1 MNCSCISCTKV
12 QNKDCEITDQNTS
25 ELPTDLFSILHP
37 TKTNTSQDASQ
48 QPAEEIPELI
58 HISNRNRSE
67 QSVKKFQKLNA
78 TKEEI
83 AEHNNKIINL
93 LKSIQNEE
101 GEEEEEDEDDTNLN
115 YDKTQLKELLEILE
129 HNKQELSSVNLMEH
143 VNFVN
148 VHNSENLQLDLSRL
162 KEVLYEFLKNKD
174 LVQKHKK
181 FGLGFDLSTKS
192 KNEEINRDLEDLTKK
207 YSLPSSFGLEGSRAG
222 MTYHQGSHV
231 AMGID
236 DNAVAPP
243 KTLGHHHYAGEEQ
256 HVGLDTGHLIVGPH
270 GSLVLAPEAKGN
282 EKLHLDSDMVK
293 PNHEGVVI
301 SYENH
306 PKAHKIVSDLRDDWR
321 KQQRKTMLWNGEF
334 QSVFF

>member
-37 TKTNTSQDASQ
+37 NRTHISQEVPQ
-48 QPAEEIPELI
+48 QPAEEVPELI
-58 HISNRNRSE
+58 HISNRNRTE
-67 QSVKKFQKLNA
+67 QNVKKFQSLNA

-83 AEHNNKIINL
+83 AEHNMKLINL
-93 LKSIQNEE
+93 LKSIQA
-101 GEEEEEDEDDTNLN
+101 EEEEDDEDEDDTNIN
-115 YDKTQLKELLEILE
+115 YDKKQLKELLDILE
-129 HNKQELSSVNLMEH
+129 HNTQELSSVNLMEH

-181 FGLGFDLSTKS
+181 FGLGFDPTTKS
-192 KNEEINRDLEDLTKK
+192 KNEEINRDLEELTQK

-222 MTYHQGSHV
+222 LTYHKGSHI
-231 AMGID
+231 AMGLK
-236 DNAVAPP
+236 NNVVAPP
-243 KTLGHHHYAGEEQ
+243 KALGHHHYAGEEQ
-256 HVGLDTGHLIVGPH
+256 HVGLDTGHLVVGPH
-270 GSLVLAPEAKGN
+270 GSLVLAPDAKGN

-306 PKAHKIVSDLRDDWR
+306 PKAHKIVSDLTEDW
-321 KQQRKTMLWNGEF
+321 KESNLEYA
-334 QSVFF
+334 

>member
-37 TKTNTSQDASQ
+37 NATSTSQETSQ
-48 QPAEEIPELI
+48 PPAEEIPELF
-58 HISNRNRSE
+58 HISNRNRTE
-67 QSVKKFQKLNA
+67 PNAKKFQNINA
-78 TKEEI
+78 SKEEI
-83 AEHNNKIINL
+83 AEHNTKLINL
-93 LKSIQNEE
+93 LKSIQS
-101 GEEEEEDEDDTNLN
+101 EEEDEDEDDTNIN
-115 YDKTQLKELLEILE
+115 YDKSQLNELLEILE
-129 HNKQELSSVNLMEH
+129 DNKQELSSLNLMEH

-148 VHNSENLQLDLSRL
+148 VYNSENLQLDLSRL

-174 LVQKHKK
+174 LTQKHKK
-181 FGLGFDLSTKS
+181 FGLGFDLTTKS

-222 MTYHQGSHV
+222 LTYHKGSHV
-231 AMGID
+231 GMGIE
-236 DNAVAPP
+236 NNVVSPP
-243 KTLGHHHYAGEEQ
+243 KAFGHHHYAGEEQ
-256 HVGLDTGHLIVGPH
+256 HAGLDTGHLVVGPH
-270 GSLVLAPEAKGN
+270 GSLVLAPDAKGN

-306 PKAHKIVSDLRDDWR
+306 PKAHKVANDLIDDWKER
-321 KQQRKTMLWNGEF
+321 KETMLWNECF
-334 QSVFF
+334 